1 MRMIVALLVMSRGL
15 LGQDIEMARMK
26 ADLQFLT
33 SDALAGRQSLEPGA
47 AAAAEYIAVEFRK
60 AGLQPGNGDSYLQQF
75 ALAAYRADPSVSTL
89 TVNIQ
94 GVVMNCR
101 RGKRF
106 SGRL

>member
-1 MRMIVALLVMSRGL
+1 MIVALLVMARGGL
-15 LGQDIEMARMK
+15 LGQDIEIAPMK